1 MHDYLRAVGFSS
13 IKNKKEYMDV
23 IQNVLEE
30 PTDVFMLPCTAD
42 SSFGGMGKA
51 YAEGLGI
58 MAFGEFSKESD
69 LEVEFS
75 FPYIVGRETSFT
87 ERITVEKQL
96 DKESYMGVC
105 DEVNLGVS
113 LIFQLLNIKDFI
125 EYKDEHGK
133 FTRPVSVALSAL
145 STHGKII
152 LPVYKDEEH
161 K

>member
-75 FPYIVGRETSFT
+75 FPYIVGRETSLQS
-87 ERITVEKQL
+87 VSQL
-96 DKESYMGVC
+96 KNSWIK
-105 DEVNLGVS
+105 NL
-113 LIFQLLNIKDFI
+113 IW
-125 EYKDEHGK
+125 
-133 FTRPVSVALSAL
+133 
-145 STHGKII
+145 
-152 LPVYKDEEH
+152 VYVMK
-161 K
+161 